1 LGGGIK
7 KMKGI
12 LARKNLKKHN
22 MRGLIVWRQY
32 FTATKLKPQ
41 MAVINR
47 EIKRLKKCIPSLR
60 FP

>member
-1 LGGGIK
+1 MK
-7 KMKGI
+7 KISGM

-22 MRGLIVWRQY
+22 IKGLIVCRQY
-32 FTATKLKPQ
+32 LTATKLKPQ

-47 EIKRLKKCIPSLR
+47 EIKRLQKCIPSLR